1 MNNTGRP
8 NQISW
13 SVMDAV
19 NFPSGISDVQDAVLQ
34 EKAWAVISS
43 EYILLV
49 LHERLTEVK
58 FT

>member
-1 MNNTGRP
+1 
-8 NQISW
+8 
-13 SVMDAV
+13 MDAI
-19 NFPSGISDVQDAVLQ
+19 NFPNGISDAQDAVLQ